1 VICDFGVLLFIKL
14 SAVSRQQL
22 LAADGSQ
29 IANHKSPFTNDICLF
44 LRIKRK
50 GKTKNLLLAIGDF
63 LFWGS
68 AVY

>member
-1 VICDFGVLLFIKL
+1 M
-14 SAVSRQQL
+14 

-29 IANHKSPFTNDICLF
+29 IANHKSPFTNDKCLF

-63 LFWGS
+63 LFW
-68 AVY
+68 VLV